1 MKHKIEVV
9 INVLS
14 GVSIFVCIA
23 IIIILGLQVE
33 QDIITIHTGLVRG
46 TVTTAILVVSVFVLY
61 ALEGREYDN

>member
-46 TVTTAILVVSVFVLY
+46 AVTTVILVVSVFVLY

>member
-9 INVLS
+9 ANVLS

-46 TVTTAILVVSVFVLY
+46 AATTAILVVSVFVLY
-61 ALEGREYDN
+61 ILEGREYDN